1 MGDIVPVPSFCCT
14 ALEFSEA
21 RMSEAFSDAGFT
33 RPEAFIEWISAHRE
47 DPGLLDELDSICS
60 LIQDLYLHK
69 EGA

>member
-1 MGDIVPVPSFCCT
+1 
-14 ALEFSEA
+14 
-21 RMSEAFSDAGFT
+21 MSEAFSDAGFT
-33 RPEAFIEWISAHRE
+33 RPEAFIEWISARRE